1 MNMSARIL
9 FSLGIVVAATWGWNS
24 EWGQFLRGRWSFT
37 ESVSTDTGTYFRL
50 KVKVAYKGEPVDF
63 DIVVGCNVRRTG
75 YKDGSS
81 SVEVGMVP
89 VVFGK
94 RMPDN
99 KGLVVRAPDACGA
112 RYIKEGWI
120 PDDLL
125 PVMVVY
131 DDADTLA
138 FGTAYLSEDAYA
150 SPLSA
155 LRFERATIT
164 AATRQE
170 FDAFRKEQTNLV
182 GRNAFHSARMG
193 IELLHS
199 RGLELTVPFGNTCYA
214 YNRFRIPEA
223 LREQV
228 RQAWPADRPRY
239 WWPGYTPPFD
249 LVDKPLQRDIGGEP
263 RRFAEW
269 IGSATAEGGV
279 GRTHGGGRIRAP
291 ALAALATPAP
301 SFFPLFS
308 NIRAGEWPL
317 KMEEWPAFM
326 ERKAPFIGERVD
338 FQDGETRGLAYCYQ
352 IQAADST
359 NLTPEQRTNIVKSRA
374 SVAAIRLLDHEMI
387 TNSPTSMSW
396 NLNLFVERDE
406 FFFRKTSISLE
417 GTGSDV

>member
-1 MNMSARIL
+1 MNMTARVL
-9 FSLGIVVAATWGWNS
+9 LGLALVVAAISVWDS
-24 EWGQFLRGRWSFT
+24 EWGRLRTGRWSFT
-37 ESVSTDTGTYFRL
+37 QSVSTDTGTYFRL
-50 KVKVAYKGEPVDF
+50 QVRVAYKDEPVDF
-63 DIVVGCNVRRTG
+63 DIVVGCNVKRTG
-75 YKDGSS
+75 YRDGSS

-99 KGLVVRAPDACGA
+99 KGLVVRAPDACGG

-120 PDDLL
+120 PPDLL

-138 FGTAYLSEDAYA
+138 FGTAYMSEDAYD
-150 SPLSA
+150 SPLSE
-155 LRFERATIT
+155 LRFGWAEIK
-164 AATRQE
+164 AATREE
-170 FDAFRKEQTNLV
+170 FEAFRKEQTNLV

-193 IELLHS
+193 TKLLRSH
-199 RGLELTVPFGNTCYA
+199 GLELTVPFGNTCYA
-214 YNRFRIPEA
+214 YSRFRIPEE

-249 LVDKPLQRDIGGEP
+249 LLDKPLQRDIGGKP

-269 IGSATAEGGV
+269 MGSSTAEGGI
-279 GRTHGGGRIRAP
+279 GRADGGGRIRAP
-291 ALAALATPAP
+291 VLAALATPAP

-308 NIRAGEWPL
+308 DIRAGEWPL

-326 ERKAPFIGERVD
+326 KRKAPFIGERID
-338 FQDGETRGLAYCYQ
+338 FRDGETRGLAYCYRPQ
-352 IQAADST
+352 PPDST
-359 NLTPEQRTNIVKSRA
+359 NLTSEERTNIVKSQA
-374 SVAAIRLLDHEMI
+374 SAAAIRLLDSDKI
-387 TNSPTSMSW
+387 TNSPTTMSW

>member
-1 MNMSARIL
+1 MNMTARVL
-9 FSLGIVVAATWGWNS
+9 LGLALVVAAISVWDS
-24 EWGQFLRGRWSFT
+24 EWARLRTGRWSFT
-37 ESVSTDTGTYFRL
+37 QSVSTDTGTYFRL
-50 KVKVAYKGEPVDF
+50 QVRVAYKDEPVDF

-99 KGLVVRAPDACGA
+99 KGLVVRAPDACGG

-120 PDDLL
+120 ADDLL

-138 FGTAYLSEDAYA
+138 FGTAYMSEDAYE
-150 SPLSA
+150 SPLSV
-155 LRFERATIT
+155 LRFGWATIT
-164 AATRQE
+164 TATRQE

-193 IELLHS
+193 PELLRS
-199 RGLELTVPFGNTCYA
+199 RGLELAVPFGSTCHTYH
-214 YNRFRIPEA
+214 RFRIPEA

-228 RQAWPADRPRY
+228 RRSWPSDRPRY
-239 WWPGYTPPFD
+239 WWPGYTPTFT
-249 LVDKPLQRDIGGEP
+249 LLDKLQRDVGEES
-263 RRFAEW
+263 RRLDEW
-269 IGSATAEGGV
+269 IGSSTPEGGI
-279 GRTHGGGRIRAP
+279 GRAHGGGRIRAP
-291 ALAALATPAP
+291 ALAGLARPAP

-308 NIRAGEWPL
+308 DIRAGEWPL

-326 ERKAPFIGERVD
+326 KRKTPFIGERID
-338 FQDGETRGLAYCYQ
+338 FQNGDMRGFAYCYR
-352 IQAADST
+352 IQYADSEK
-359 NLTPEQRTNIVKSRA
+359 LTADQRNIIIVSQA
-374 SVAAIRLLDHEMI
+374 SAAAIRLVDRDKI
-387 TNSPTSMSW
+387 TNAPTSMSS
-396 NLNLFVERDE
+396 NLNLFIENDE
-406 FFFRKTSISLE
+406 FIFRKTSIFLE